1 MSGLLLRLAAPL
13 QSWGEHSVF
22 GERDTL
28 SFPSRS
34 GLLGLIAAAHG
45 IPRGRPLEDLHQLR
59 FTIRIDRPG
68 VRLVDFH
75 TVGGGFPRARTVLT
89 ADGKRQS
96 AATAT
101 IVTKR
106 HYLSDAVFAVAV
118 EGPPALIADVAV
130 ALRSPQWQ
138 PFLGRRS
145 CPPEQP
151 LLLGPPVEDPVT
163 ELREQVPVPRW
174 APRDGSE
181 VELDFVYEGDH
192 GDAWQRSELYDTPTE
207 FTRHDRRYRLRPVS
221 VVSTLVPTALC
232 FGHSEAYRT
241 ELFRYAQGATQ

>member
-1 MSGLLLRLAAPL
+1 MSGLLLRLAGPL
-13 QSWGEHSVF
+13 QSWGEHSLF

-34 GLLGLIAAAHG
+34 GLLGLIAAAQG
-45 IPRGRPLEDLHQLR
+45 IQRGHPLGDLHQLR
-59 FTIRIDRPG
+59 FTIRVDRPG

-75 TVGGGFPRARTVLT
+75 TIGGGLPRARTVLT

-106 HYLSDAVFAVAV
+106 HYLSDAVFTVAT
-118 EGPPALIADVAV
+118 EGPDILVTDVAA
-130 ALRSPQWQ
+130 ALRRPRWQ

-151 LLLGPPVEDPVT
+151 LLLDRPVDDPVA
-163 ELREQVPVPRW
+163 ELRRHVPVPRW
-174 APRDGSE
+174 APRDGSDL
-181 VELDFVYEGDH
+181 ELDFVHEGDH
-192 GDAWQRSELYDTPTE
+192 DDAWQRSELYDTPTE
-207 FTRHDRRYRLRPVS
+207 FTRHDRRYRPRPVS
-221 VVSTLVPTALC
+221 VVSTPVPAARC
-232 FGHSEAYRT
+232 FGRSETYQA
-241 ELFRYAQGATQ
+241 ELIRYIQGAAR